1 MEGLMLKLKLQ
12 YLGHLMQRADSLE
25 KTVTRRQ
32 SHLGHRVLSK
42 FKAAGGVQF
51 LVVVG
56 LTCSNQRPAATLCH
70 VVGDTV

>member
-1 MEGLMLKLKLQ
+1 MGYSPWDHQESDTTKQLTLSQ
-12 YLGHLMQRADSLE
+12 HFS
-25 KTVTRRQ
+25 RRQ